1 VNGGPGSYS
10 MPSSMLRL
18 VLKSRV
24 PPVCPQGLAREQ
36 RFCSFGT
43 KFIEIARGALSNC
56 ILKHFPATVQPGDL
70 GPPTENAVIR
80 RMTGSQGRDCTET
93 TIWARSR
100 AALEV
105 WANSVT
111 LVFTFGGSPHLVS
124 TTCSK
129 TAVSWTFSA
138 FLMATS
144 ASNSVYAQWVV
155 LARLRAYVLNC

>member
-1 VNGGPGSYS
+1 MPQDRSVGRARRRVAAAVGNRRDCGGGGGRSGWLVVNGGPGSYS

-56 ILKHFPATVQPGDL
+56 VLKHFPATVQPGDL

-93 TIWARSR
+93 TIWARSQ

-105 WANSVT
+105 
-111 LVFTFGGSPHLVS
+111 
-124 TTCSK
+124 
-129 TAVSWTFSA
+129 
-138 FLMATS
+138 
-144 ASNSVYAQWVV
+144 
-155 LARLRAYVLNC
+155 